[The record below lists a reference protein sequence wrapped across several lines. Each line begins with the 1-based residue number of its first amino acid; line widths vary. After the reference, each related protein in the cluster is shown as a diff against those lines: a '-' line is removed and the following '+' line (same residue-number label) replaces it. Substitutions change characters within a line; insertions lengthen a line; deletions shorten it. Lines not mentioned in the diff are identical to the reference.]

1 MTFSTHQHSFHI
13 PVMGLAYTI
22 DTPIRIAHLGIN
34 SVVSLGDDVLIEKVR
49 KFYSQKFDF
58 EFIPI
63 LSSELDAR
71 ARRITSYLNLMH
83 KIVVQKFEEHKV
95 KLATDESYLD
105 NFLDLLPD
113 YSTAKKRLI
122 EFGKKFSQ
130 TEFLDSLHK
139 TLNPGRIDVNI
150 MTKLDKTNYHENE
163 ALPIQYNDGHSSF
176 RAFADSNLSSSIVLS
191 AGMNPKLFSY
201 MAEFNDF
208 LPDASG
214 NFKKEVIIKVS
225 DYRSALIQGKL
236 LANKG
241 IWVSEYRVE
250 SGLNCGGHAFATQGK
265 LMGPILE
272 EFKNNHE
279 SLVNTLFP
287 IYQKALAE
295 KGIIQAKSPEIKIT
309 AQGGVGTAEEHDFLL
324 NHYNLN
330 SVGWGSPFLLVP
342 EAVSIDEA
350 TRQQLSVAEEKDF
363 YLSNASP
370 LGVPF
375 NNLRKSSRQ
384 KEMSKKLQ
392 KGKSGSP
399 CTKKFLMLNTE
410 FTDKPICTA
419 SAKYH
424 KLKLNQLQSENLS
437 KEKYQE
443 EYSKLM
449 EKECLCGGLS
459 TAFFYENNMDTK
471 LEGAGVTVCPGPNL
485 AYFSGKISLRNM
497 IQHIYGKKDVL
508 NQIER
513 PHMFVKEL
521 ELYVNYFLKEL
532 NQYKEEP
539 DKKALRYLNDFKANL
554 LEGIDYY
561 KSLFQKE
568 ASFSSKAIHNVIEKL
583 NDFEDQLKSILG
595 FKNSAVLS

>member
-1 MTFSTHQHSFHI
+1 MTFTAHQHSFHI

-34 SVVSLGDDVLIEKVR
+34 SVVSLGDDILIERVR

-58 EFIPI
+58 EFSPI
-63 LSSELDAR
+63 LSSELDSR

-113 YSTAKKRLI
+113 YSMVKKKII
-122 EFGKKFSQ
+122 EFGQKFDQ

-150 MTKLDKTNYHENE
+150 MTKLDKTNYHEKKE
-163 ALPIQYNDGHSSF
+163 LPIQYNDGHASL
-176 RAFADSNLSSSIVLS
+176 RGFADSNLSSSVVLS
-191 AGMNPKLFSY
+191 AGMNPRLFSY
-201 MAEFNDF
+201 MSEFKDF
-208 LPDASG
+208 LPNESG
-214 NFKKEVIIKVS
+214 DLRKEVIIKVS

-272 EFKNNHE
+272 EFKN
-279 SLVNTLFP
+279 SYDDLLGTLFP

-295 KGIIQAKSPEIKIT
+295 KGIVQEKMPAVKIT
-309 AQGGVGTAEEHDFLL
+309 AQGGVGNGEEHDFLL

-384 KEMSKKLQ
+384 IEMSKKLQ

-419 SAKYH
+419 SSKYH
-424 KLKLNQLQSENLS
+424 KLKLKQLAGENLS
-437 KEKYQE
+437 DEKYQA

-459 TAFFYENNMDTK
+459 TAFFYENSMNTK
-471 LEGAGVTVCPGPNL
+471 VEGDGVTICPGPNL
-485 AYFSGKISLRNM
+485 AYFSGKISLQDM
-497 IQHIYGKKDVL
+497 IGHIYGKKNVL
-508 NQIER
+508 NQTKR
-513 PHMFVKEL
+513 PHMFLKEL
-521 ELYVNYFLKEL
+521 ELYVKYFLEELDKYNSEL
-532 NQYKEEP
+532 NQKMLKY
-539 DKKALRYLNDFKANL
+539 LRDFQANL
-554 LEGIDYY
+554 FEGIDYY
-561 KSLFQKE
+561 KSLFLEKKSIPSE
-568 ASFSSKAIHNVIEKL
+568 VINDVIEKL
-583 NDFEDQLKSILG
+583 NDFENNLKANIISE
-595 FKNSAVLS
+595 KTSVLT

>member
-1 MTFSTHQHSFHI
+1 MTFSTHQHTFHI

-34 SVVSLGDDVLIEKVR
+34 SVVSLGDDVLIERVR

-71 ARRITSYLNLMH
+71 AKRITSYLNLMH

-113 YSTAKKRLI
+113 YSTVKKRLI
-122 EFGKKFSQ
+122 EFGEKLSQ
-130 TEFLDSLHK
+130 TDFLDSLHN

-163 ALPIQYNDGHSSF
+163 ALPIQYNDGHSSL
-176 RAFADSNLSSSIVLS
+176 RAFADSNLSSSVVLS

-272 EFKNNHE
+272 EFKNKHD

-287 IYQKALAE
+287 IYQKALSE
-295 KGIIQAKSPEIKIT
+295 KGIAQEKMPEIKFT
-309 AQGGVGTAEEHDFLL
+309 AQGGVGTAEEHNFLL

-384 KEMSKKLQ
+384 KEMSRKLQ

-419 SAKYH
+419 STKYH
-424 KLKLNQLQSENLS
+424 KLKLKQLQSENLS

-485 AYFSGKISLRNM
+485 AYFSGKISLKNM
-497 IQHIYGKKDVL
+497 IQHIYGEKDVL
-508 NQIER
+508 NQTKR
-513 PHMFVKEL
+513 PHIFLKEL
-521 ELYVNYFLKEL
+521 ELYMKYFLKEL
-532 NQYKEEP
+532 
-539 DKKALRYLNDFKANL
+539 DKFQEVPSNKVAKYLKDFQSNL

-568 ASFSSKAIHNVIEKL
+568 AGLSLKVIHDAIEKL
-583 NDFEDQLKSILG
+583 NDFEDHLNSIPISQ
-595 FKNSAVLS
+595 NSAVMS